1 MKVIC
6 IRQNPGRKPQPKL
19 GEIYDAQMIEV
30 KTPDRASDYMYL
42 IKEVN
47 MTYSDYWV
55 IPLRDYNIDIILLS
69 ISLLNK

>member
-1 MKVIC
+1 
-6 IRQNPGRKPQPKL
+6 
-19 GEIYDAQMIEV
+19 MIEV

>member
-6 IRQNPGRKPQPKL
+6 IRQNPGRKPQSQL
-19 GEIYDAQMIEV
+19 GEIYDAQIIEV

-55 IPLRDYNIDIILLS
+55 IPLRDYNIDIIL
-69 ISLLNK
+69 